1 MSYNRLE
8 HLLFLF
14 ADVVENINKID
25 KKNLTIMMEKIRKA
39 TKYNKEYNSNNI
51 EDAISYLENEIW
63 INLYGKNYNSF
74 FQEKEK
80 TF

>member
-1 MSYNRLE
+1 MSYDRLE

-39 TKYNKEYNSNNI
+39 TKYNKEYDSNNI

-63 INLYGKNYNSF
+63 NNLYGKNYNSF